1 MEHAG
6 ALAVSDAENRHILVS
21 KLLQYFGAM
30 ASVLGGLTISEIGV
44 IVGIVIGVAGFVAA
58 QYWQWRQT
66 RIAAA
71 VARAQIEAL
80 HAGTDTSHVD

>member
-1 MEHAG
+1 MTS
-6 ALAVSDAENRHILVS
+6 V
-21 KLLQYFGAM
+21 FGGF
-30 ASVLGGLTISEIGV
+30 SVSEIGV
-44 IVGIVIGVAGFVAA
+44 IVGIVIGVAGFIAA

-80 HAGTDTSHVD
+80 HAGADTGNVD